1 MMTGR
6 TEVDGPG
13 QHGYRKDNADRK
25 APNARLARAL
35 HRPGFGIY
43 LQDHTTHTG
52 GLNLRDRSHNTVSLT
67 TGRTIYL
74 QSAVGDVVVWRLRTT
89 AGTEACSGS
98 PAGSTRRQVWRSY
111 RGTSGDG
118 PADIPGGG
126 LSPTATESLAS
137 RPWDWTT
144 PTTAATP
151 TT

>member
-6 TEVDGPG
+6 TEVDVPASTATARTTPTEKIRTPDW
-13 QHGYRKDNADRK
+13 HGRYT
-25 APNARLARAL
+25 AL
-35 HRPGFGIY
+35 RFGIY